1 MPAPRPGSCSQP
13 LASAHTAV
21 GDNATRQDLFA
32 IRCIPCQN
40 HAPVA
45 MLQTAL
51 PCRGCR
57 RLIRVLQAAKQDA
70 ACRQAQGLGTRN
82 QCDCRNAR
90 HAVEECKGLTRVL
103 EAVEEGAV
111 QLRIQRAVARER
123 GWQLLG
129 VPRHHHTLRPPSPA
143 HQGPHAQTASLQAL
157 ELLQT
162 LSCNHSPH
170 NHGGSQASGTPLLM
184 SK

>member
-129 VPRHHHTLRPPSPA
+129 VPRHHHTLRPPHLRIRALMLRLHLCRHLNSCKP
-143 HQGPHAQTASLQAL
+143 SLAT
-157 ELLQT
+157 T
-162 LSCNHSPH
+162 LHTIM
-170 NHGGSQASGTPLLM
+170 ADLRPLGRRC
-184 SK
+184 S